1 MPSEPTTARTDQIHL
16 RIAGSQ
22 RHLIDQAAAARQ
34 QTRTGFIL
42 DAALRAAEETLLDQ
56 RLFTLSPEQFTQI
69 ETLLDAPAHSNE
81 ALKALLS
88 KTPAWG

>member
-1 MPSEPTTARTDQIHL
+1 MSSEPNTARTDNIHL

-56 RLFTLSPEQFTQI
+56 RLFTLSPEQFAQI
-69 ETLLDAPAHSNE
+69 EAMLDAPANATA

-88 KTPAWG
+88 KTPVWG